1 MFLKLSPPVPA
12 DNPEQGKPSD
22 HSVPLARP
30 LSNTGVNISNQY
42 KTKIS
47 RHLQDYGVRQ
57 FGQWIV
63 NKNWDCVKQISRP
76 SNQAL
81 ALQKILELKLD
92 EIFPTKSVKLSNKDK
107 KWIDCELKKLDRAK
121 KREWCKREK
130 SDKYVKLKKEFD
142 VKFNEAAEKY
152 MEKNVR
158 ELKEADPG
166 TAYTTLKRMG
176 AQPGDEL
183 DDGTFS
189 IQKHLE
195 ANLTNKESVEKIADH
210 FSQISQEYPALNIQ
224 NLSEAVQEKLKNI
237 RKTDLPYVSKYK
249 VENMIKKAKKTKS
262 GVPGDLPKIM
272 TKEFGPEL
280 SVPLSTIYQNIV
292 QTAEWPDS
300 WKVEQGLP
308 LKKTANPE
316 NEDQIR
322 IISLTPFFSKVFEKF
337 VMSWLLEYLQEHLD
351 WGQYGG
357 QKGNSVSHYLVDFI
371 NFVSYNQDIKNIHAV
386 LAVAVDFSKAF
397 NRQNHNIL
405 IELLSEPGVPGWL
418 LRIVMGFLENRH
430 MEVHFKGEKSEKKRL
445 PGGGPQGTIL
455 GMFLFLILI
464 NAAGFKNNM
473 RNTGKIITQPG
484 INKRKPMDNIHM
496 KFIDDMTVAESIH
509 LKEQLIENPD
519 PVHPL
524 QYHERTGHIL
534 SLERSKVQS
543 VLDDLHDYTEKHQ
556 MRLNQDKTKA
566 ILFNNAVKYDF
577 LPNLRLENDSGVE
590 VVEEM
595 RLLGVQVRADLS
607 WRSNTTTMCQS
618 AYARLWMLRRL
629 KPLGATVEEL
639 LDVYDKQ
646 IRCMVEFAAPVWTS
660 GLTLAE
666 ENQIERVQK
675 AAFAIMLD
683 QEYNSYARALTKL
696 NRTTLN
702 LRRHELNLKFA
713 KKALKSS
720 VIGSVSKKPT
730 DQNNKTRS
738 VNTNVLVPVEARTK
752 AFLKSRIAYLTRLI
766 NDDI

>member
-1 MFLKLSPPVPA
+1 M
-12 DNPEQGKPSD
+12 
-22 HSVPLARP
+22 
-30 LSNTGVNISNQY
+30 
-42 KTKIS
+42 
-47 RHLQDYGVRQ
+47 
-57 FGQWIV
+57 
-63 NKNWDCVKQISRP
+63 KQISRP

-107 KWIDCELKKLDRAK
+107 KWIDCELKKLDRSK
-121 KREWCKREK
+121 KREWCKRGK

-166 TAYTTLKRMG
+166 TAYATLKRMG

-189 IQKHLE
+189 IQEHLE
-195 ANLTNKESVEKIADH
+195 ANLTDKESVEKIADH
-210 FSQISQEYPALNIQ
+210 FSQISQKYPALNIK

-237 RKTDLPYVSKYK
+237 RKADLPYVSKYK

-262 GVPGDLPKIM
+262 GVPGDLPKIL

-300 WKVEQGLP
+300 WKVEHGLP

-405 IELLSEPGVPGWL
+405 IELLSELGVPGWL

-509 LKEQLIENPD
+509 LKEQFIENPD

-534 SLERSKVQS
+534 PMERSKVQM
-543 VLDDLHDYTEKHQ
+543 VLDDLHVYTEKHQ
-556 MRLNQDKTKA
+556 MRLNQDKT
-566 ILFNNAVKYDF
+566 
-577 LPNLRLENDSGVE
+577 
-590 VVEEM
+590 M
-595 RLLGVQVRADLS
+595 LS
-607 WRSNTTTMCQS
+607 NMIFCQ
-618 AYARLWMLRRL
+618 
-629 KPLGATVEEL
+629 T
-639 LDVYDKQ
+639 
-646 IRCMVEFAAPVWTS
+646 
-660 GLTLAE
+660 
-666 ENQIERVQK
+666 
-675 AAFAIMLD
+675 
-683 QEYNSYARALTKL
+683 
-696 NRTTLN
+696 
-702 LRRHELNLKFA
+702 
-713 KKALKSS
+713 
-720 VIGSVSKKPT
+720 
-730 DQNNKTRS
+730 
-738 VNTNVLVPVEARTK
+738 
-752 AFLKSRIAYLTRLI
+752 
-766 NDDI
+766 